1 MKSFVVTALIVLAT
15 VFCIS
20 HVDGSRASEVKS
32 IEKRQVPLLPVRN
45 QTCTFTELQRRN
57 DSLRCSNAS
66 VGQQLL
72 DVFAECGHNNEA
84 LRKEQECGRS
94 ARGGF
99 CYELKYD
106 TAVTGLVDSVV
117 SNCEFSCDPSCNSS
131 LQQLTD
137 STGCCANYLITN
149 AYIQS
154 GQQPISTPWSTCN
167 FRSPSNCLSTLRFV
181 RNQDETVCPQSDIA
195 YHINRLFCNP
205 NYITPFITIMRSCG
219 RTHEESAQSMIN
231 GCGVNKYER
240 FCFETETSQLV
251 SDVQGRCFVNATTC
265 PILCKI
271 ALDMYRTG
279 ADCCLNNLYNNTLSY
294 NTLSST
300 SASNLRT
307 TNHVLWSF
315 CEMSSPGF
323 CRNTIDSSSAYSVL
337 LQVSVAVTGL
347 SAIIAM
353 VVWLDTVALVINLIW
368 HRNYV
373 RLSYITMLHLICF
386 AHVWQLHAIVFFQC
400 F

>member
-1 MKSFVVTALIVLAT
+1 MKCFGVTALIVLAT

-32 IEKRQVPLLPVRN
+32 VQKRQVPLPPERN
-45 QTCTFTELQRRN
+45 QTCSPTELQRRN

-106 TAVTGLVDSVV
+106 TAVTGLVNSVV
-117 SNCEFSCDPSCNSS
+117 SNCGFSCDPSCNSS

-219 RTHEESAQSMIN
+219 RAHEESAQSLIN
-231 GCGVNKYER
+231 SCGVNRYER
-240 FCFETETSQLV
+240 FCFEAQTSQLV
-251 SDVQGRCFVNATTC
+251 SDLRSEVQNECFMNAETC

-271 ALDMYRTG
+271 ALDRFRTV
-279 ADCCLNNLYNNTLSY
+279 ADCCLNNLYNNTLP
-294 NTLSST
+294 ST

-307 TNHVLWSF
+307 TNHLLWSF
-315 CEMSSPGF
+315 CGTSSPGF

-353 VVWLDTVALVINLIW
+353 LVWLDTVAIP
-368 HRNYV
+368 
-373 RLSYITMLHLICF
+373 T
-386 AHVWQLHAIVFFQC
+386 
-400 F
+400 

>member
-1 MKSFVVTALIVLAT
+1 MKCFVVTALIVLAA

-45 QTCTFTELQRRN
+45 QTCSPTELQRRN
-57 DSLRCSNAS
+57 DSLRCNNAS

-84 LRKEQECGRS
+84 LRKEQECGRNET
-94 ARGGF
+94 GGF
-99 CYELKYD
+99 CYGLSDD
-106 TAVTGLVDSVV
+106 TAVSDLVNLVARCFRRSRLDCDS
-117 SNCEFSCDPSCNSS
+117 SCNNS
-131 LQQLTD
+131 LQQLMN

-149 AYIQS
+149 ARQE
-154 GQQPISTPWSTCN
+154 QQLRGDPWSSCGLQ
-167 FRSPSNCLSTLRFV
+167 PPDNCSSTLRFV
-181 RNQDETVCPQSDIA
+181 QRPNRMICQQSDIA
-195 YHINRLFCNP
+195 YRINRLFCNP
-205 NYITPFITIMRSCG
+205 SYITPFISIMRSCG

-251 SDVQGRCFVNATTC
+251 SDLRRDVQSRCFVNATTC

-279 ADCCLNNLYNNTLSY
+279 ADCCLNNLYNNTLS
-294 NTLSST
+294 ST
-300 SASNLRT
+300 SASNLST
-307 TNHVLWSF
+307 TSHVLWSF

-347 SAIIAM
+347 SAIIA
-353 VVWLDTVALVINLIW
+353 VLV
-368 HRNYV
+368 
-373 RLSYITMLHLICF
+373 
-386 AHVWQLHAIVFFQC
+386 
-400 F
+400 